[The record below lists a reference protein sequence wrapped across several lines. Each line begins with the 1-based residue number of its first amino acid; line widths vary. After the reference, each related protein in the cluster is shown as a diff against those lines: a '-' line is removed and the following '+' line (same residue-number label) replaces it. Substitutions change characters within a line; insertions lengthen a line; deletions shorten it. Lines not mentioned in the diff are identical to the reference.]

1 MRQAGRVELLR
12 RRRSAPN
19 GLRRGGAPQ
28 TPRNSAKF
36 SGVARRALLSPQV
49 ALCYLLGNVAFL
61 RAMRRRDQTLV
72 RAFISGNLAFA
83 LVLATLLVASVY
95 ASASRAVTLNATREL
110 AFTATWFWRG
120 FIVGWIVVG
129 ASAVSRHSPAP

>member
-1 MRQAGRVELLR
+1 M
-12 RRRSAPN
+12 
-19 GLRRGGAPQ
+19 
-28 TPRNSAKF
+28 
-36 SGVARRALLSPQV
+36 

-95 ASASRAVTLNATREL
+95 ASASRAVAWNATREL

-120 FIVGWIVVG
+120 FIVGWIVVVVHVVVLFLLHRHIHLTPIPLPRCRSPRCRRNL
-129 ASAVSRHSPAP
+129 SAR